1 MSNKLYV
8 GGLSY
13 TVTEGQLQEIFAAHG
28 TVASVRMIA
37 DKSTGHSRGFAFVE
51 MSSKAEAK
59 KAMEA
64 LNGTRMEGCVL
75 AVDDA
80 YARAWWSRKQ
90 ERLS

>member
-1 MSNKLYV
+1 VSNKLYV

-13 TVTEGQLQEIFAAHG
+13 LVTEGQLQEIFAAHG

-51 MSSKAEAK
+51 MSSEAEAR

-64 LNGTRMEGCVL
+64 VNGIRLEGRTL
-75 AVDDA
+75 AVNDA
-80 YARAWWSRKQ
+80 YANAWWSRKQ
-90 ERLS
+90 ERRP